1 MTVAKFTW
9 LPLLYH
15 CYFQSSR
22 PSVIRKSE
30 RGRIYIM
37 DSVTRDYHL
46 ETESDSRSFFA
57 PIPIQRTLPPV
68 EPIRCA
74 ASLPPRP
81 VKRSRPHRLD
91 LSGLAGQSFEVIF

>member
-1 MTVAKFTW
+1 
-9 LPLLYH
+9 
-15 CYFQSSR
+15 
-22 PSVIRKSE
+22 
-30 RGRIYIM
+30 M

-46 ETESDSRSFFA
+46 DAESDSRSFFA

-81 VKRSRPHRLD
+81 VKRSRPHRFIYPMRTVKINKYFSISRSERLCD
-91 LSGLAGQSFEVIF
+91 DTLTMEIFKDIDETKEKGISLLF